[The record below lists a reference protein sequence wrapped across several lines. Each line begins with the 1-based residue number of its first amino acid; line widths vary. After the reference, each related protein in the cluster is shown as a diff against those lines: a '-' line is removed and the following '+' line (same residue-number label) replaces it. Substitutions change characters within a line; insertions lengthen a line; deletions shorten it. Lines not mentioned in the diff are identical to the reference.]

1 MQIGL
6 SKQRTL
12 DVAKVSASR
21 AGIEPQ
27 IHPKRRARTLVADS
41 VRCVAQIKRGGVL
54 VGGSRYAL
62 AVLCP

>member
-21 AGIEPQ
+21 AGIGPQ
-27 IHPKRRARTLVADS
+27 IHPKRRARILVADS

-62 AVLCP
+62 AVSHP